1 MNIAIVGAGITGIS
15 TALELARDGHQVTV
29 YEQMNATAEEAS
41 FAPGGWLSPCVAP
54 SLSAPGV
61 GMPLKQ
67 LQKGSGLLQAST
79 FLGSNTWRWM
89 RQWKKH
95 EKQAFKQGAHPLFSA
110 LQALSS
116 YSQDL
121 RWQDCEDP
129 ESIAEQ
135 RPGALVLLRNPQTG
149 EVTFVEAGSD
159 APAWAEGMLGEHVL
173 HLARPHLVA
182 RGVDLVLETVDEVD
196 PAVAVDDNF
205 RRFVSVRELAGNR
218 LQYVQRRNQPLYDA
232 KLVSHDD
239 KATAGAAQHAQ
250 QIDRVQRFRDHNRRR
265 GGSQSGNIVTR
276 FQRHQ
281 HLFRPHDTDDFI
293 QLAAADREQAV
304 R

>member
-15 TALELARDGHQVTV
+15 TALELARAGHHVTV

-41 FAPGGWLSPCVAP
+41 FAPGGWLSPCMAP

-89 RQWKKH
+89 RQWTKH
-95 EKQAFKQGAHPLFSA
+95 EKQAFKQGARPLLSA

-135 RPGALVLLRNPQTG
+135 RPGALILLRNPQELEFWQQRLPLLQEQGIACQLLSPQQALGIEPSLGQDIAWLSALHFPQGESINPRLWTHLLRMQAQHLGAHIHTG
-149 EVTFVEAGSD
+149 VPIQRISTQ
-159 APAWAEGMLGEHVL
+159 PLGVQTAQQL
-173 HLARPHLVA
+173 HLHDAI
-182 RGVDLVLETVDEVD
+182 VL
-196 PAVAVDDNF
+196 
-205 RRFVSVRELAGNR
+205 
-218 LQYVQRRNQPLYDA
+218 
-232 KLVSHDD
+232 
-239 KATAGAAQHAQ
+239 
-250 QIDRVQRFRDHNRRR
+250 
-265 GGSQSGNIVTR
+265 
-276 FQRHQ
+276 
-281 HLFRPHDTDDFI
+281 
-293 QLAAADREQAV
+293 
-304 R
+304 